1 MIEDFFPPL
10 FSEFQVPYRYTVQF
24 TKGIFDSNN
33 SCLSDFF
40 LSEKKEG
47 NIKKALVVIDQ
58 GLVSHHPN
66 LVFEIRSYFQKLK
79 SCIQLTDDIMVIPG
93 GEDCK
98 NDPKLWESLV
108 NAVDLYGIDRHS
120 YIIAVGGG
128 AILDLVGYAAAVSH
142 RGIRLVRIPT
152 TVLSQNDSGV
162 GVKNGINFQGK
173 KNFLGSFAPPVAVF
187 NDLLFL
193 ESLDDRDWR
202 SGMAEAIKVALIK
215 DKDFFLWIEANAE
228 ALRNRNLDKM
238 FYLVHT
244 CAKLHMDHIA
254 KGDPF
259 EFGSSRPLD
268 FGHWAAHKL
277 EYLTEF
283 SLRHGEAVAIGMA
296 LDTEYSFQSFLLS
309 EEDKNR
315 IHSLLK
321 TIGFTLYHSKLSE
334 GNKKNLYL
342 GLQEFREHLGGRLT
356 IMLLSGIGLSKEV
369 HEIDFDALVRSV
381 DFLEKFDG
389 N

>member
-1 MIEDFFPPL
+1 MNEDFLPAL
-10 FSEFQVPYRYTVQF
+10 SSEFQVPFRYTVQF
-24 TKGIFDSNN
+24 TNGIFFQNN
-33 SCLSDFF
+33 PCLYDFF
-40 LSEKKEG
+40 VSEKKEG
-47 NIKKALVVIDQ
+47 ITKKALVIIDQ
-58 GLVSHHPN
+58 GLILHHPN
-66 LVFEIRSYFQKLK
+66 LVSEIRLYFQKLD
-79 SCIQLTDDIMVIPG
+79 SIIHLMNEVMVIPG

-98 NDPKLWESLV
+98 NHPKLWESLV
-108 NAVDLYGIDRHS
+108 NAVDQYGIDRHS
-120 YIIAVGGG
+120 YIIAIGGG
-128 AILDLVGYAAAVSH
+128 AILDLVGYVASVSH

-215 DKDFFLWIEANAE
+215 DKDFFLWIESNAE
-228 ALRNRNLDKM
+228 ALRNRNLEKM
-238 FYLVHT
+238 ATLIHT
-244 CAKLHMDHIA
+244 CAKLHMEHIA

-277 EYLTEF
+277 EYLTDF

-296 LDTEYSFQSFLLS
+296 LDTEYSFQTQMLS
-309 EEDKNR
+309 EEDRNR

-321 TIGFTLYHSKLSE
+321 TIGFTLYHPQLSAGE
-334 GNKKNLYL
+334 KKNLYL
-342 GLQEFREHLGGRLT
+342 GLQEFQEHLGGRLT
-356 IMLLSGIGLSKEV
+356 IMLLTGIGKSREV
-369 HEIDFDALVRSV
+369 HEMDPKKLATSV
-381 DFLEKFDG
+381 DFLETL
-389 N
+389 

>member
-1 MIEDFFPPL
+1 MIEDSFPPL
-10 FSEFQVPYRYTVQF
+10 NSTFLVPFRYTVHF
-24 TKGIFDSNN
+24 TKDIFSPTNH
-33 SCLSDFF
+33 CLSEFF
-40 LSEKKEG
+40 VSEKKEG
-47 NIKKALVVIDQ
+47 STKKALVVIDQ
-58 GLVSHHPN
+58 GLLVHNPDLVSK
-66 LVFEIRSYFQKLK
+66 VRSYFKGLD
-79 SCIQLTDDIMVIPG
+79 SFVQLTEDIMVIPG

-98 NDPKLWESLV
+98 NDPKVWESLV
-108 NAVDLYGIDRHS
+108 DAVDRYGIDRHS

-128 AILDLVGYAAAVSH
+128 AILDLVGYVAAISH

-162 GVKNGINFQGK
+162 GVKNGINYQGK

-215 DKDFFLWIEANAE
+215 DKDFFLWIESNAE
-228 ALRNRNLDKM
+228 ALRNRDLEKM
-238 FYLVHT
+238 SYLVHT

-277 EYLTEF
+277 EYLTNF

-296 LDTEYSFQSFLLS
+296 LDSEYSFRIQFLP
-309 EEDKNR
+309 EGDRNR
-315 IHSLLK
+315 ILSLLK
-321 TIGFTLYHSKLSE
+321 EIGFSLYHPKLSE
-334 GNKKNLYL
+334 GEKKNLYL
-342 GLQEFREHLGGRLT
+342 GLQEFREHLGGKLT
-356 IMLLSGIGLSKEV
+356 IMLLHGIGIAKEV
-369 HEIDFDALVRSV
+369 HEIDLKTLSSAV
-381 DFLEKFDG
+381 DFLEE
-389 N
+389 NL

>member
-1 MIEDFFPPL
+1 MIEDSFPPL
-10 FSEFQVPYRYTVQF
+10 LSEFQVPFRYTVQF
-24 TKGIFDSNN
+24 TKGIFQIQNP
-33 SCLSDFF
+33 CLREF
-40 LSEKKEG
+40 LISEQKEG
-47 NIKKALVVIDQ
+47 TVKKALVVLDE
-58 GLVSHHPN
+58 GLVAHHPN
-66 LVFEIRSYFQKLK
+66 LIAEIKTYFQNLD
-79 SCIQLTDDIMVIPG
+79 SIVQLTNDIMVIPG

-108 NAVDLYGIDRHS
+108 DAVDTYGIDRHS
-120 YIIAVGGG
+120 YIIAIGGG
-128 AILDLVGYAAAVSH
+128 AVLDLVGYVSAVSH
-142 RGIRLVRIPT
+142 RGIRLIRIPT

-162 GVKNGINFQGK
+162 GVKNGINYKGK

-202 SGMAEAIKVALIK
+202 SGMAEAIKVSLIK
-215 DKDFFLWIEANAE
+215 DKDFFYWIESNAE
-228 ALRNRNLDKM
+228 ALRNRNLEKM
-238 FYLVHT
+238 SYLVHR
-244 CAKLHMDHIA
+244 CAKLHMEHIA

-296 LDTEYSFQSFLLS
+296 LDTVYSYQKNLLAS
-309 EEDKNR
+309 EDRDR
-315 IHSLLK
+315 ILSVLK
-321 TIGFTLYHSKLSE
+321 KLGFAIYHSKLSE
-334 GNKKNLYL
+334 KEKTNLYL

-356 IMLLSGIGLSKEV
+356 IMLLAGIGVAKEV
-369 HEIDFDALVRSV
+369 HEIDLKTLASSV
-381 DFLEKFDG
+381 DFLADL
-389 N
+389 